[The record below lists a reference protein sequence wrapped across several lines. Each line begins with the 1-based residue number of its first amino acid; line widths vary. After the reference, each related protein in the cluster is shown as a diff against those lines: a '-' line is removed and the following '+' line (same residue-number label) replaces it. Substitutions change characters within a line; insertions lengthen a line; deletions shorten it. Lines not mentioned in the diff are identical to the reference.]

1 MAGTV
6 RTTRFDTTQVACPV
20 HGSLWWM
27 SASTI
32 PLNAL
37 FRRVALTWNNTSA
50 IQANRHQLE
59 LAATPKRA
67 SARFGSD
74 ARGAKERDFEDFFTR
89 HQQDIFGYLWRITGE
104 EQAAY
109 DLCQETF
116 LRAWQQFGTVSTY
129 ERPGAWL
136 LRVAT
141 NLAINHQRHHAKS
154 NGRLLE
160 LAEHDAT
167 ESDPA
172 FHVVERDAVATA
184 LLALPVRH
192 RMALVLRIVYGMP
205 FQEIALTLGISPV
218 AARMT
223 LSRARQQFR
232 HHYLAVQPN
241 TPHPDVDKM
250 RANNEE

>member
-1 MAGTV
+1 
-6 RTTRFDTTQVACPV
+6 
-20 HGSLWWM
+20 M
-27 SASTI
+27 S
-32 PLNAL
+32 LNAL
-37 FRRVALTWNNTSA
+37 FRRVVLTGDSTWA
-50 IQANRHQLE
+50 IQANRHELE
-59 LAATPKRA
+59 LAATPQGP
-67 SARFGSD
+67 SARFASD
-74 ARGAKERDFEDFFTR
+74 ARSAQEHKFEDFFTR

-136 LRVAT
+136 FRVAT
-141 NLAINHQRHHAKS
+141 NLAINHQRRHAKS

-160 LAEHDAT
+160 LTEHDAAG
-167 ESDPA
+167 SDPA
-172 FHVVERDAVATA
+172 LHVVERDAVTTV

-205 FQEIALTLGISPV
+205 FQEIAVTLGISQV

-232 HHYLAVQPN
+232 RHYLAVQPN
-241 TPHPDVDKM
+241 APHPFVEKM
-250 RANNEE
+250 RAKNEE

>member
-6 RTTRFDTTQVACPV
+6 RTATVDTTRVACPV
-20 HGSLWWM
+20 HGSRWWM
-27 SASTI
+27 AVRMH
-32 PLNAL
+32 LNAQ
-37 FRRVALTWNNTSA
+37 FRRVVPAWNNTSPEH
-50 IQANRHQLE
+50 ANRYEPE
-59 LAATPKRA
+59 LAATPPRA
-67 SARFGSD
+67 SAPFVSD
-74 ARGAKERDFEDFFTR
+74 ARGATEHEFEDFFTR

-116 LRAWQQFGTVSTY
+116 LRAWKQFGTISTY

-160 LAEHDAT
+160 LTEYDAT

-172 FHVVERDAVATA
+172 LHIVERDAVATA

-205 FQEIALTLGISPV
+205 FQEIAQALGVSQV
-218 AARMT
+218 AARTT

-232 HHYLAVQPN
+232 RHYLCVQPN
-241 TPHPDVDKM
+241 TQHPGEEKM
-250 RANNEE
+250 RASENE

>member
-1 MAGTV
+1 
-6 RTTRFDTTQVACPV
+6 
-20 HGSLWWM
+20 M

-37 FRRVALTWNNTSA
+37 LRRVALTWNNTSA

-59 LAATPKRA
+59 LAATAKRA
-67 SARFGSD
+67 DTRFASD
-74 ARGAKERDFEDFFTR
+74 ARGAQEHQFEDFFTR

-116 LRAWQQFGTVSTY
+116 LRAWQHFGTVSTY

-141 NLAINHQRHHAKS
+141 NLAINHQRRRAKS

-160 LAEHDAT
+160 LAEHHAT

-172 FHVVERDAVATA
+172 LHVVERDAVATA

-205 FQEIALTLGISPV
+205 FQEIAVTLGISPV
-218 AARMT
+218 AARMA

-232 HHYLAVQPN
+232 RHYLSLQPN
-241 TPHPDVDKM
+241 APHPFVEKM
-250 RANNEE
+250 RATNEE